1 MGCASYSYPLDQNTC
16 KVNSVA
22 AKNALSV
29 RVSQSNPAA
38 NQPIVVMPADGS
50 VVNVSLWAVA
60 TNTFV
65 PSTYTWTQVK
75 PEINSWATAGVAAFS
90 ATQTSTPNVAVSLP
104 KSGIYQFRV
113 TAKSSDNRVVSSYVW
128 VNAWESKTAT
138 GIGADKIGRNPGL
151 TPPPSVRI
159 LSADPGPYQHPRL
172 LFSKGDWSELSSKS
186 NPGAGIPESADAVIA
201 LKISLASQFDMPGTG
216 MNNLVVALYKFA
228 ASNYSSAEYNA
239 IASANGFQPTSTP
252 PVISELFTS
261 GWIGNNPNT
270 KFADAL
276 AAASY
281 LAWLAVDPV
290 NPPAVGSTGAI
301 RLKQLATL
309 TAAWSNFMLQTE
321 LANPAEFTNQPGTK
335 WASYSLALAYDLT
348 YDAMTAAQQSDTR
361 DYLYTIGNLYNTG
374 GGGVS
379 VNKTKSNPPAR
390 AQNGVDFPDMADAFN
405 LSALVIEGEETQ
417 VSSSILNNPVF
428 GSYVAA
434 ASSSDAAVTPIT
446 SWPYASQTSVRNLG
460 RQIRGESEFM
470 LSPWGFSQTMSAYWQ
485 LGKNTTAPTE
495 LVFAK
500 RGENM
505 FVTTYLYQALLHPL
519 YNMVPTQNGRPM
531 YVFDQHDTNGCANGA
546 GDRNFYYISKF
557 MFPDDPMVD
566 FAYRQCAV
574 GWKRNF
580 LTKAIFGAPLLK
592 NTLEEVA
599 QAKQLG
605 LTKFDPFTGFAIS
618 RNGWRENDLNLVF
631 HTFTI
636 GDGHYHAAANTFML
650 SALGRVWANSPG
662 YHVTLGDA
670 QQQVLIQVDSQATD
684 ASKGYIGQGPGSY
697 DYAGNAGSKP
707 GTPFHGVLLDVLEDS
722 KGQYTWFSGDAKPA
736 YDFLNKRNDL
746 DPKKF
751 PPSPTNI
758 PASYL
763 IIPGFTN
770 ALIPSDVTALTDP
783 ALFAKAYPYNPVN
796 YAFRSILTV
805 RGKDQVM
812 PYVLIIDDIKKDGQL
827 RNYRWSMNNS
837 IGFGS
842 SEGVFVDVKKNSVYS
857 SLFISPGATPT
868 DAVLYHEIDAGTA
881 PNLPRL
887 LVRDVSEQSARNQP
901 NITIDDRP
909 ILPGVTPT
917 LASNLTYGVDN
928 NSGKFSFVPT
938 RRLFIDRNN
947 VIEPKFKILLFPFG
961 SGNALPITSWDATNT
976 VLTVKVGNQTDTI
989 TFDSSNADHRTRLKS
1004 FSRM

>member
-60 TNTFV
+60 TNTFI
-65 PSTYTWTQVK
+65 PITYTWAQVK

-90 ATQTSTPNVAVSLP
+90 ATQTSTPNVSVALP

-128 VNAWESKTAT
+128 VNAWESKTAIAP
-138 GIGADKIGRNPGL
+138 GNIGRNPGL
-151 TPPPSVRI
+151 TPPPSVRM
-159 LSADPGPYQHPRL
+159 LSADPGPFQHPRL
-172 LFSKGDWSELSSKS
+172 LFTKGDWAELSKNS
-186 NPGAGIPESADAVIA
+186 NPSAGIPESSDAVTA
-201 LKISLASQFDMPGTG
+201 LKASLATNFDLPGTK
-216 MNNLVVALYKFA
+216 MNSLVVALNKFA
-228 ASNYSSAEYNA
+228 ASNYSSADYTA
-239 IASANGFQPTSTP
+239 IASANSFQPTSTP
-252 PVISELFTS
+252 PVAPELFTS
-261 GWIGNNPNT
+261 GWIGNYPNL

-281 LAWLAVDPV
+281 LAWLSVDPTK
-290 NPPAVGSTGAI
+290 PAIVGSAGDL

-309 TAAWSNFMLQTE
+309 TAAWSSFMLQTE
-321 LANPAEFTNQPGTK
+321 LANPAAFTGQNGT
-335 WASYSLALAYDLT
+335 ALANYSLALAYDLT
-348 YDAMTAAQQSDTR
+348 YDAMTAAQQSVTR

-379 VNKTKSNPPAR
+379 VNKTKSNPPSR
-390 AQNGVDFPDMADAFN
+390 AQNGVDFPNLADAFE
-405 LSALVIEGEETQ
+405 LSGLVIEGEETQ
-417 VSSSILNNPVF
+417 VSSSIRSNIQYV
-428 GSYVAA
+428 SYVPA
-434 ASSSDAAVTPIT
+434 ASSTDAAVTAIT
-446 SWPYASQTSVRNLG
+446 SWPDANQTSVRNLG
-460 RQIRGESEFM
+460 RQVRANSEFL
-470 LSPWGFSQTMSAYWQ
+470 LSPWGFYQNMSIYFQ
-485 LGKNTTAPTE
+485 LGQNTTASSE
-495 LVFAK
+495 FAFAK
-500 RGENM
+500 RGENQW
-505 FVTTYLYQALLHPL
+505 VTTNLYQALLHAF
-519 YNMVPTQNGRPM
+519 YNMAPKEAGGVM
-531 YVFDQHDTNGCANGA
+531 AVLDQHDSSGCAG
-546 GDRNFYYISKF
+546 GPGERSFYYISKF
-557 MFPDDPMVD
+557 MFPDDPMID
-566 FAYRQCAV
+566 FAYRQCTA
-574 GWKRNF
+574 GYGGNA
-580 LTKAIFGAPLLK
+580 LIKAIFGAPLAT
-592 NTLEEVA
+592 NTLEQVA
-599 QAKQLG
+599 QAKQLA
-605 LTKFDPFTGFAIS
+605 LTKFDPFAGFAIS
-618 RNGWRENDLNLVF
+618 RNGWKANDLNLVF
-631 HTFTI
+631 NNFTL
-636 GDGHYHAAANTFML
+636 GGGHYHAQANSFML
-650 SALGRVWANSPG
+650 NALGRVWASPPG
-662 YHVTLGDA
+662 YHVFAGDA

-684 ASKGYIGQGPGSY
+684 ASEGYIGQGPSSY
-697 DYAGNAGSKP
+697 DYTGSPGSNP

-722 KGQYTWFSGDAKPA
+722 NRQYTWFSGDAKPA
-736 YDFLNKRNDL
+736 YDFLNRSDKL
-746 DPKKF
+746 V
-751 PPSPTNI
+751 PSTAVSTGLTTN
-758 PASYL
+758 YM
-763 IIPGFTN
+763 IIPGLTN
-770 ALIPSDVTALTDP
+770 ALIPSDAIALTDP
-783 ALFAKAYPYNPVN
+783 ALFAKAFPYNPVN

-805 RGKDQVM
+805 RGKDQYM
-812 PYVLIIDDIKKDGQL
+812 PYVLIIDDIKKDGNP

-842 SEGVFVDVKKNSVYS
+842 SGGVFVDANKNSVYS
-857 SLFISPGATPT
+857 SLLISPGATPT

-887 LVRDVSEQSARNQP
+887 LVRDVSEQPARNQP

-928 NSGKFSFVPT
+928 NSKKFSFFPS

-1004 FSRM
+1004 FSRK